1 MSRLYRLR
9 QMPRG
14 GAGDAGGRGEITT
27 AKVTFGQCKRSA
39 ADDRGYRHD
48 DGGYAAL

>member
-9 QMPRG
+9 QMPRCD
-14 GAGDAGGRGEITT
+14 AGDEGDRGKITT
-27 AKVTFGQCKRSA
+27 AKVKSGQSGRSA
-39 ADDRGYRHD
+39 ADDRGYRYD